1 MCVCVCVCVCHF
13 YWIFVVFVLLTH
25 YSPLQIAFTARLEGR
40 QVVPDVSTRSRG
52 CAIFAYD
59 CSAARLDYLV
69 FHNVPSAL
77 SASIYAGAP
86 GVAGSLFFDLSRFQ
100 NPIFGS
106 QILTAEEE
114 YLLYQKQ
121 LYVGISSVAFPNGEV

>member
-1 MCVCVCVCVCHF
+1 
-13 YWIFVVFVLLTH
+13 VVI
-25 YSPLQIAFTARLEGR
+25 LQIAFTARLEGR
-40 QVVPDVSTRSRG
+40 QVVPIINTRARG

-59 CSAARLDYLV
+59 CKAARLDYLV

-77 SASIYAGAP
+77 SASIYAGAV
-86 GVAGSLFFDLSRFQ
+86 GISGSLFFDLSRFE

-106 QILTAEEE
+106 RILTAEEE

-121 LYVGISSVAFPNGEV
+121 LYVGITSLSFPTGEVC